1 MKTPR
6 VAELAA
12 FFCFISL
19 DRQKEPPAGSIRAMS
34 DEEEAVL
41 SHSDGRLPWEIRDR
55 LFVIARRILNDD
67 HEAEDV
73 VQETI
78 LAVWQRESD
87 IAPEKLPHYLTRSVR
102 QNAIKRRSRRK
113 THELYDDANSKVEKP
128 KTFSSP
134 GELEEAIEGLPT
146 LQKDVIRLKY
156 YSDLTFAEISNLLS
170 ISINTAAS
178 RCRYALKNLKEIL
191 K

>member
-1 MKTPR
+1 
-6 VAELAA
+6 
-12 FFCFISL
+12 
-19 DRQKEPPAGSIRAMS
+19 MS
-34 DEEEAVL
+34 DEEDAVL
-41 SHSDGRLPWEIRDR
+41 SHSAGRLPWEIRDR

-87 IAPEKLPHYLTRSVR
+87 IAPEKLTHYLTRSVR

-113 THELYDDANSKVEKP
+113 THELYDDAKSKVERP
-128 KTFSSP
+128 RTFSSP